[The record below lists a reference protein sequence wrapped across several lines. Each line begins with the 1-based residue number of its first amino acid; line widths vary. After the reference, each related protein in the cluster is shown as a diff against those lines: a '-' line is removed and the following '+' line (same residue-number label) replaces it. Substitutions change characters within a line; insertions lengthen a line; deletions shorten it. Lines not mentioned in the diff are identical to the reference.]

1 MVEWIGL
8 LNIRSERQRLE
19 MVSQESAHFA
29 MAGDSVYGGE
39 MLYYS
44 KEILLRQR
52 GQISADDLR
61 SLVRDV
67 MLIR

>member
-1 MVEWIGL
+1 MA
-8 LNIRSERQRLE
+8 
-19 MVSQESAHFA
+19 SQESAHFA

-61 SLVRDV
+61 NLVRDV